1 MNSTKESQSAPIRR
15 LQQGKDL
22 NIIRLAAV
30 WLLSMAGLVA
40 TAGYAAPSTLG
51 DFLGQWKSQ
60 DGKDLMVITPQK
72 ITFSSWRKNDAG
84 KLEKNTW
91 EAPWSKLGSAT
102 EAGGD
107 DAFGLSKKQITLTEI
122 SKGYRMALKQYKK
135 NPSDFSVSDPELS
148 RKAIQAMSPGT
159 YQVMWSN
166 DDEYIVDKD
175 RLLKIYDG
183 KYGFIVTLFNRVK

>member
-1 MNSTKESQSAPIRR
+1 MNSTKEKQPALARR
-15 LQQGKDL
+15 LRQVKNS

-30 WLLSMAGLVA
+30 WLLSLAGLVA
-40 TAGYAAPSTLG
+40 TAGYAAPPPLG
-51 DFLGQWKSQ
+51 DFLGHWKSQ

-72 ITFSSWRKNDAG
+72 IIFTSWRKNDAG

-91 EAPWSKLGSAT
+91 EAPWSNFVSAN

-107 DAFGLSKKQITLTEI
+107 DAFGLLKKQTTLSEI
-122 SKGYRMALKQYKK
+122 AKGYQMAIKQYKK
-135 NPSDFSVSDPELS
+135 DPSDFSVSDPKLS
-148 RKAIQAMSPGT
+148 RKAIQAVSPGT

-175 RLLKIYDG
+175 HLLKIYDG
-183 KYGFIVTLFNRVK
+183 KYGFIVTLFNRIK